1 MEQGADVDARDNFG
15 NTPLMHAGLN
25 VDVIKLLLDRGADHT
40 LENNFGITPL
50 KIYEAYPDILNIFK
64 ERMHKQ

>member
-1 MEQGADVDARDNFG
+1 
-15 NTPLMHAGLN
+15 MHAGLN

-40 LENNFGITPL
+40 LENNFGISPL
-50 KIYEAYPDILNIFK
+50 KMYEAYPDILNIFK